1 MGGVTIIRA
10 DGGDPDQPKDGELI
24 ADRRLYI
31 NAANTRLVE
40 DGDPSAAFLLAGE
53 GGRIAKGDVQRLGLE
68 LVDGR
73 VVQAPLEKS
82 EQVEAILDVREKESQ
97 PDTMLVPVEN
107 EQTAPSAPGGDQQ
120 PGADSSAAAT

>member
-10 DGGDPDQPKDGELI
+10 DGDPDQPKDGELI

-68 LVDGR
+68 LMDGR
-73 VVQAPLEKS
+73 VVQAPLETA
-82 EQVEAILDVREKESQ
+82 EVVA
-97 PDTMLVPVEN
+97 PVE
-107 EQTAPSAPGGDQQ
+107 TAELAPLENKGAEPEPRLVDNQQ